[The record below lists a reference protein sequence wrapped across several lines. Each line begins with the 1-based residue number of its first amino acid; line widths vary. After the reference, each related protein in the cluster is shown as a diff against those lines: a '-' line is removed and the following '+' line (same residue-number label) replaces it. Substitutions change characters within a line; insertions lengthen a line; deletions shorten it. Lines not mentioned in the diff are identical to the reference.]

1 MKNVGVLV
9 KREEKSVA
17 CAREFCGSGII
28 NFFDLEKA
36 NVLPNCIACFG
47 GDGTFLKAASC
58 ARKYGVPIFSVNT
71 GGIGFLTEYEPCD
84 KTAFIDDIL
93 SDKIE
98 FSELPV
104 FSANTADCRFTFLND
119 LVVQREIG
127 KDVYG
132 GALRINI
139 SVDGFLCRSL
149 VADGV
154 VIATPIGSTAYSY
167 SAGGSI
173 LSPDVNA
180 LVITPICP
188 HISGGSLVLPN
199 TSKIEITIEQTRNA
213 AVYSDGVFVKTLSGG
228 MPISVSAT
236 DENVLLSKRKS
247 FYSKLNDKLF

>member
-17 CAREFCGSGII
+17 CAREFCDIGEI
-28 NFFDLEKA
+28 NFFDLEK
-36 NVLPNCIACFG
+36 NNGLPDCIACFG
-47 GDGTFLKAASC
+47 GDGTFLKAASY
-58 ARKYGVPIFSVNT
+58 AHKYGVPIFSVNT

-84 KTAFIDDIL
+84 KAAFIGDIL
-93 SDKIE
+93 SCKSE
-98 FSELPV
+98 FSKLPV
-104 FSANTADCRFTFLND
+104 FSANTTDYSFTFLND

-127 KDVYG
+127 KNVYG
-132 GALRINI
+132 GALRIKI

-154 VIATPIGSTAYSY
+154 VVATAIGSTAYSY

-188 HISGGSLVLPN
+188 HIVGGSLVLP
-199 TSKIEITIEQTRNA
+199 SAAKIEISIEQTRTA
-213 AVYSDGVFVKTLSGG
+213 AVYADGVFVKTLSGG
-228 MPISVSAT
+228 MPITVSST
-236 DENVLLSKRKS
+236 DEKVLLAKRKS
-247 FYSKLNDKLF
+247 FYLKLNDKLF